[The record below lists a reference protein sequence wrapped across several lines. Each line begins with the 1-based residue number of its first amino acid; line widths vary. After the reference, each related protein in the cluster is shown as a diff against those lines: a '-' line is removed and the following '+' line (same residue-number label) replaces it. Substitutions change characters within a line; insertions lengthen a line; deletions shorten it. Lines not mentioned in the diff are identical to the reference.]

1 MTTRMQNLNVL
12 GTTTEAL
19 KVLAAASAEKIDHL
33 HSFREAVVV
42 AAEAEVASTT
52 SIMPLAAVMIMTSS
66 SNLPINHNSR
76 RSMEHRLINRKGTR
90 DGAEVVDIKVS
101 NSSSKTPATTSLATN
116 KKLVNST
123 SPAITTTTVEVVV
136 AVAVI
141 NSKPPVSGTSQTVS
155 ILRERGAKN
164 MARSSLQTMPLKSSC
179 PR

>member
-52 SIMPLAAVMIMTSS
+52 SIMPLAAVMMTSS
-66 SNLPINHNSR
+66 SNPLINHNSR

-116 KKLVNST
+116 KKLVNLT

-155 ILRERGAKN
+155 ILREKGAKN

>member
-52 SIMPLAAVMIMTSS
+52 SIMPLAAVMMTSS
-66 SNLPINHNSR
+66 SNPLINHNSR

-136 AVAVI
+136 AVEVI
-141 NSKPPVSGTSQTVS
+141 NSKPPVSGTSATVS